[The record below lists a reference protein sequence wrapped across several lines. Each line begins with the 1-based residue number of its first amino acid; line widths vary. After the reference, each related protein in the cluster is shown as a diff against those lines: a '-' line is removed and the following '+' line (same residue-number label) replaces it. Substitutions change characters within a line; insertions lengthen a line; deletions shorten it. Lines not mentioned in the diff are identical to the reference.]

1 MSSIG
6 NALRT
11 GGKRAK
17 VHDAQ
22 AVFKLPATA
31 KALVAKIAEKESMS
45 EGAIHREALAEYFE
59 RRGYR
64 A

>member
-1 MSSIG
+1 MSSVG
-6 NALRT
+6 DNLRS
-11 GGKRAK
+11 GGKRAR

-22 AVFKLPATA
+22 AVFKLPEAA
-31 KALVAKIAEKESMS
+31 KALVEKIAKREGMS